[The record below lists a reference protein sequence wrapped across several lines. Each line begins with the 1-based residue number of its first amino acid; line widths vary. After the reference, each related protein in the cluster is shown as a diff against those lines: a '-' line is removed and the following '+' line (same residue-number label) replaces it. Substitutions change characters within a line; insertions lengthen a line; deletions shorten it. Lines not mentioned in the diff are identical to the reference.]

1 MNLSLKTQN
10 LPLLGIYII
19 LNIAIFLT
27 LLNMGNIDI
36 RSIQDYFEQ
45 LSIKDGVFFSVL
57 SLIIVV
63 FSGIF
68 SNKIKEIIVFW
79 KLENRLPGCRAFSKY
94 VQEDSR
100 IDINNIQIKFGEI
113 PTLPDE
119 QNRYWYKIF
128 KSLDDK
134 SIDKTHKDFLL
145 CRELAVMTLVMILLV
160 TLIFRFQGLT
170 LALLYFCFLLFE
182 YLIVRFCAKNS
193 AERLVV
199 NSLALGSL
207 K

>member
-1 MNLSLKTQN
+1 M
-10 LPLLGIYII
+10 
-19 LNIAIFLT
+19 T
-27 LLNMGNIDI
+27 LLNTGSIDI
-36 RSIQDYFEQ
+36 NSIQDYFEQ

-57 SLIIVV
+57 TLIIIV
-63 FSGIF
+63 FGGIF

-79 KLENRLPGCRAFSKY
+79 KLENRLPGYRAFSKY

-113 PTLPDE
+113 PNLPDE

-128 KSLDDK
+128 KSIDDK
-134 SIDKTHKDFLL
+134 SINKTHKDFLL
-145 CRELAVMTLVMILLV
+145 CRELAVMTLLMMFLAA
-160 TLIFRFQGLT
+160 LIFWFHGVAP
-170 LALLYFCFLLFE
+170 ALFYFCFLLFE
-182 YLIVRFCAKNS
+182 YLIIRFCAKNS

>member
-1 MNLSLKTQN
+1 MTLSLKTQN
-10 LPLLGIYII
+10 LPLIGIYII
-19 LNIAIFLT
+19 FNIAIFLT
-27 LLNMGNIDI
+27 LLNTGSIDI
-36 RSIQDYFEQ
+36 NSIQDYFEQ

-57 SLIIVV
+57 TLIIIV
-63 FSGIF
+63 FGGIF
-68 SNKIKEIIVFW
+68 SNKVKEIIVFW

-128 KSLDDK
+128 KSIDDK
-134 SIDKTHKDFLL
+134 SINKTHKDFLL
-145 CRELAVMTLVMILLV
+145 CRELAVMTLLMMFLAA
-160 TLIFRFQGLT
+160 LIFWFHGVAP
-170 LALLYFCFLLFE
+170 ALFYFCFLLFE
-182 YLIVRFCAKNS
+182 YLIIRFCAKNS

>member
-1 MNLSLKTQN
+1 MTLSLKTQN
-10 LPLLGIYII
+10 LPLIGIYII
-19 LNIAIFLT
+19 FNIAIFLT
-27 LLNMGNIDI
+27 LLNTGSIDI
-36 RSIQDYFEQ
+36 NSIQDYFEQ

-57 SLIIVV
+57 TLIIIV
-63 FSGIF
+63 FGGIF
-68 SNKIKEIIVFW
+68 SNKVKEIIVFW

-100 IDINNIQIKFGEI
+100 IDINNIQIKFGKI
-113 PTLPDE
+113 PNLPDE

-128 KSLDDK
+128 KSIDDK
-134 SIDKTHKDFLL
+134 SINKTHKDFLL
-145 CRELAVMTLVMILLV
+145 CRELAVMTLLMMFLAA
-160 TLIFRFQGLT
+160 LIFWFHGVAP
-170 LALLYFCFLLFE
+170 ALFYFCFLLFE
-182 YLIVRFCAKNS
+182 YLIIRFCAKNS